1 MAAPTLLI
9 AQMADRH
16 RVRMSHRRANR
27 LYFVYV
33 GLEVRAAAQ
42 AVCYDIAEPQTAGR
56 KAMQSWRPLL
66 LGVLLTT
73 LVASASSTQTAAAQ
87 TSWPTN
93 PVRLIMPYPPASSGD
108 LITRK
113 VAPFLSQKLGAP
125 FFVENR
131 PGANGNIG
139 MKTVKDSLPDGYTFV
154 SASDIQFAVSPA
166 VYANLSYDMDRDFTP
181 VAPLARIINVIVANR
196 NLKADNLRELV
207 ALAKAEP
214 GKITYASTG
223 VGSTHQLFM
232 EMLKMQGGFDLVHVP
247 YKGTGEATPDLISGQ
262 VDVMFFGVTQALAQ
276 VNARQLKIL
285 AVGSPNRLPQLPDVP
300 TIAESG
306 FPGFTSTNIW
316 GVMAPAGTPDPIVA
330 KFRQAIAD
338 ALADADIRAWYK
350 TSVLSTL
357 DGGVGEMMQTIRDER
372 ATWPQVVKAANIKL
386 TE

>member
-1 MAAPTLLI
+1 MQPKARNPAIATSSVQSAISTAMSSSSMAAPTLLI

-27 LYFVYV
+27 LYLVYV

-73 LVASASSTQTAAAQ
+73 LGASASSTQTAGAK
-87 TSWPTN
+87 TFWPTN

-139 MKTVKDSLPDGYTFV
+139 MKAVKDALPDGYTFV

-166 VYANLSYDMDRDFTP
+166 VYANL
-181 VAPLARIINVIVANR
+181 
-196 NLKADNLRELV
+196 
-207 ALAKAEP
+207 
-214 GKITYASTG
+214 
-223 VGSTHQLFM
+223 
-232 EMLKMQGGFDLVHVP
+232 
-247 YKGTGEATPDLISGQ
+247 
-262 VDVMFFGVTQALAQ
+262 
-276 VNARQLKIL
+276 
-285 AVGSPNRLPQLPDVP
+285 
-300 TIAESG
+300 
-306 FPGFTSTNIW
+306 
-316 GVMAPAGTPDPIVA
+316 
-330 KFRQAIAD
+330 
-338 ALADADIRAWYK
+338 
-350 TSVLSTL
+350 
-357 DGGVGEMMQTIRDER
+357 
-372 ATWPQVVKAANIKL
+372 
-386 TE
+386 